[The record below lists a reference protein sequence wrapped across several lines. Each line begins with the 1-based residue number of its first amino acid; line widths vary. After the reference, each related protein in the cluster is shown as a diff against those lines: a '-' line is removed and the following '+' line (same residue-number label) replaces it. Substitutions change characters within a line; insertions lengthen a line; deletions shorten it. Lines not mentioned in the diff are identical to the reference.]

1 MSHHIIGHLG
11 LAAAFTEK
19 SKRNLQ
25 ARACNLAA
33 GDIYTYPT
41 SGAAVDAAQPLTI
54 KWATDC
60 PMTPQIN
67 IQLYSPANNGLV
79 ARWKEADYAKGELAI
94 DLKPQWWNA
103 TSTASLYFVIGSTS
117 DDPWDPSSPS
127 GPQFTVNYDASV
139 TTTVNGQATTSA
151 KGPTVTNGGDAVMET
166 VATNKESGGISKGAI
181 AAAVIV
187 PILVIALLAG
197 VAVRF
202 WRAREAEK
210 RRRWSAAVSTHSN
223 LEWEKGAR
231 PGEKPAS
238 ILGRPSTHYSFRP
251 GSMATS
257 SVYAVENNMAGA
269 GAGQNFPRPSFQL
282 RSHSAENVN
291 SPSVRQSRISFAET
305 TRPDRSSRFS
315 LGDNLRPTIGKLPGG
330 SKSASEL
337 VTPNKRSIHVN
348 DFAIADDD
356 EEVNISP
363 SQMQSPNA
371 FTEANIRR
379 AGEGQRTGRRS
390 FMSLGGGDKRR
401 MSTVSA
407 VSADD
412 FKSAASARGSV
423 DELRDM
429 EAVMLMRR
437 SMMSQKGSPAVQ
449 AQEEIEALEPVVP
462 LPSAPAPAAG
472 SSTVAYGPD
481 QMLAV
486 YAARGKVSA
495 SPIPPMPTQT
505 QSGMRQMFNN
515 APAPG
520 DMRSYV
526 HLNTGTVSSAAV
538 EALPHPGPSATL
550 TVPTGKTSRLS
561 GASDA
566 SNYSDDAENVGE
578 AK

>member
-1 MSHHIIGHLG
+1 MPHHIIGNLG
-11 LAAAFTEK
+11 LAAGSYHQSE
-19 SKRNLQ
+19 RDLH
-25 ARACNLAA
+25 ARACNLLA
-33 GDIYTYPT
+33 GDLYSYPT
-41 SGAAVDAAQPLTI
+41 KGASIDASQPLTV

-60 PMTPQIN
+60 SMSSQVN
-67 IQLYSPANNGLV
+67 VGLYSPATAGIVGMWSNQ
-79 ARWKEADYAKGELAI
+79 AYSAGEI
-94 DLKPQWWNA
+94 TVNLKPSMWNG
-103 TSTASLYFVIGSTS
+103 TSTASLYFLISNPA
-117 DDPWDPSSPS
+117 DPSWNPSSPP
-127 GPQFTVNYDASV
+127 GPVFTVKYDPTV
-139 TTTVNGQATTSA
+139 TTTVNGQVTTSM
-151 KGPTVTNGGDAVMET
+151 KPQVSNGGDAIMQT
-166 VATNKESGGISKGAI
+166 VASTKESGGISKGAI
-181 AAAVIV
+181 AAAVVV
-187 PILVIALLAG
+187 PIIAIALLVG

-210 RRRWSAAVSTHSN
+210 RKRWSAAVSTHSA

-238 ILGRPSTHYSFRP
+238 ILGRPSTHYSTRP
-251 GSMATS
+251 YSMATS

-282 RSHSAENVN
+282 RSQSAENVN
-291 SPSVRQSRISFAET
+291 SPSVRQSRISFADT
-305 TRPDRSSRFS
+305 TRPDRTSRFS
-315 LGDNLRPTIGKLPGG
+315 MGDTLRPTIGKLPAG

-337 VTPNKRSIHVN
+337 VTPNRRSIYAPGS
-348 DFAIADDD
+348 AIADDD
-356 EEVNISP
+356 ESVNISP

-371 FTEANIRR
+371 FTEANVRR

-390 FMSLGGGDKRR
+390 FMSLGGDKRR
-401 MSTVSA
+401 MSAHSA

-437 SMMSQKGSPAVQ
+437 SMISQKGSPAVG
-449 AQEEIEALEPVVP
+449 AQDEVEALEPVVP

-472 SSTVAYGPD
+472 TVAYGPD

-495 SPIPPMPTQT
+495 APNMPMY
-505 QSGMRQMFNN
+505 NN
-515 APAPG
+515 APSAPAPG

-538 EALPHPGPSATL
+538 EALPHPGPSSSLA
-550 TVPTGKTSRLS
+550 VPAKQNARLS
-561 GASDA
+561 GASEA
-566 SNYSDDAENVGE
+566 SAYSEDAEVGE